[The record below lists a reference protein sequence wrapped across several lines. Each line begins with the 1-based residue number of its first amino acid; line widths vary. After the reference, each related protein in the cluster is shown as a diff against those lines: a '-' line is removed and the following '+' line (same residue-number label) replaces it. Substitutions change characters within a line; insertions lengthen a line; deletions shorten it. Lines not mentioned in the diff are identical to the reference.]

1 MMMMMIAFTTITSES
16 VPLIEGVCAQICY
29 FGLKIIGGLSSHLL
43 LFFVERQNM
52 MKEKQGA

>member
-1 MMMMMIAFTTITSES
+1 MIAFTTITSES
-16 VPLIEGVCAQICY
+16 VPLLEGVCAQICY